1 MRLPTIAAA
10 VLLAAS
16 TLGVLPTTTFA
27 QSTAPVSSTAAHRA
41 APGPLVGAGPVGLV
55 IAGVG
60 YGVYWLVK
68 RRRRAN

>member
-1 MRLPTIAAA
+1 MRLPTIAGA

-16 TLGVLPTTTFA
+16 TLGLLPTTTFA
-27 QSTAPVSSTAAHRA
+27 QSTAPVASTAVRHA
-41 APGPLVGAGPVGLV
+41 APGPLIGAGPVGLA